1 MQDNIKEQLQQLI
14 QVYGAEKVLHNAQC
28 LLGGTNKEPQ
38 VAEVTHTLELSTGVE
53 ELRKLVGTFDSAAW
67 NILENFS
74 GSVSRL
80 EKIQASKSKGV
91 PAEYF
96 KIIGPEG
103 LDYTF
108 SMLDSALTSQ
118 LEAGGKREAAH
129 RDRSD
134 LVRRRAWLETSIKLT
149 EADAIMSIVGTGKD
163 AYVMIGDKMT
173 YMPNDTARDA
183 YRRTVSKEDRKTLA
197 LVNGEIAAIEA
208 DIVRAKDGW
217 DTAKEASDTL
227 RARANAQSALLN
239 FLASRG

>member
-14 QVYGAEKVLHNAQC
+14 QVFGPEKVLANAYN
-28 LLGGTNKEPQ
+28 LLGGPGVEPR
-38 VAEVTHTLELSTGVE
+38 VAEIKHTVDDATMLNLSTVIGTLSGCLDTAADNAHE
-53 ELRKLVGTFDSAAW
+53 IITRLGELQKAKA
-67 NILENFS
+67 
-74 GSVSRL
+74 
-80 EKIQASKSKGV
+80 KGV
-91 PAEYF
+91 PAEHF
-96 KIIGPEG
+96 RILGPEG

-108 SMLDSALTSQ
+108 TALDSAVSSQ
-118 LEAGGKREAAH
+118 LEAGNKREAAH

-134 LVRRRAWLETSIKLT
+134 LVRRRAQLETSIKLT
-149 EADAIMSIVGTGKD
+149 EAEAIMNIVGTGKD
-163 AYVMIGDKMT
+163 AYVMIGEKMT

-183 YRRTVSKEDRKTLA
+183 YRRTVSMEDRKALA
-197 LVNGEIAAIEA
+197 QVNGEIAAIEA

>member
-14 QVYGAEKVLHNAQC
+14 QVYGPEKVLAAYN
-28 LLGGTNKEPQ
+28 LLGGLGVDDPK
-38 VAEVTHTLELSTGVE
+38 VVEVKHTLELGAGTE
-53 ELRKLVGTFDSAAW
+53 ELRKLMDTYDNAAW
-67 NILENFS
+67 SMLENFS

-80 EKIQASKSKGV
+80 EKLQAAKGKGV

-96 KIIGPEG
+96 KILGPEG

-108 SMLDSALTSQ
+108 SALDSAVTSQ
-118 LEAGGKREAAH
+118 LEAGAKREAAH

-134 LVRRRAWLETSIKLT
+134 LVRRRAQLETSIKLT
-149 EADAIMSIVGTGKD
+149 EAEAIMNIVGTGKD

-183 YRRTVSKEDRKTLA
+183 YRRTVSKADREELA
-197 LVNGEIAAIEA
+197 QVNGEIAAIEA
-208 DIVRAKDGW
+208 DIVRAKDTW

-227 RARANAQSALLN
+227 RARANAQAALLN